1 MKLGQTEAFRD
12 REENQAPRT
21 VQRHFFFFNRSGHL
35 MDTQFGWS
43 SCLLPED
50 FQPGPQGSVFRLE

>member
-12 REENQAPRT
+12 REENQVPRT
-21 VQRHFFFFNRSGHL
+21 VQTHFFFFNRSGRL
-35 MDTQFGWS
+35 MDTQFVWS

-50 FQPGPQGSVFRLE
+50 FLPGPQGSVSRLE